1 MTEHPVAPVGRLAII
16 VNPTKFDDL
25 TEVKATVGAG
35 CERNGWPEAEWFE
48 TTADDPGT
56 GQAAAAVAGGATVVC
71 PLGGDGTVR
80 AVASAL
86 VGTDAILGLL
96 PGGTG
101 NLLAR
106 NLELPVDD
114 LEVALDV
121 VLTGRDRRIDV
132 GTMRCDDDPEQVFL
146 VMCGIGLDADTMAN
160 ANEKVKGLLGWPAY
174 LISGARAAV
183 RSGFTV
189 RVPAGPGKPIRQ
201 HARAV
206 IVGNCGTLTGGVQ
219 LMPDATVDDGRLD
232 VVVVSP
238 KGALS
243 WGAVA
248 LQIATGS
255 RRGHPKV
262 QRRTGERI
270 EIVAFEP
277 TEAELDGDAVGPR
290 TRMVCRIK
298 PGALVVR
305 VA

>member
-25 TEVKATVGAG
+25 TEVKATVAAG

-160 ANEKVKGLLGWPAY
+160 ATRRSKACWGGRHTSSPGL
-174 LISGARAAV
+174 
-183 RSGFTV
+183 
-189 RVPAGPGKPIRQ
+189 
-201 HARAV
+201 
-206 IVGNCGTLTGGVQ
+206 
-219 LMPDATVDDGRLD
+219 
-232 VVVVSP
+232 
-238 KGALS
+238 
-243 WGAVA
+243 
-248 LQIATGS
+248 
-255 RRGHPKV
+255 
-262 QRRTGERI
+262 
-270 EIVAFEP
+270 
-277 TEAELDGDAVGPR
+277 GPR
-290 TRMVCRIK
+290 SAAASPC
-298 PGALVVR
+298 G
-305 VA
+305 